1 MTTAAGHKISETQSI
16 SPKELKGK
24 IVDLSKYTPFLVMAG
39 CILDILATFIPWG
52 EMGTLHWYLPLSVP
66 IGWPAIFMES
76 SQQIIAV
83 AILIK
88 VALIVTIVSLLFYQ
102 RSNKVLFKLVLLSA
116 VGIAGAAFVIVSA
129 AGMVVYL
136 GYYAVLAAA
145 VLKIISLSLKYVELE
160 LVP

>member
-1 MTTAAGHKISETQSI
+1 MTSTAGHKLPETRSI

-24 IVDLSKYTPFLVMAG
+24 IVDLSKFTPFLVVVG
-39 CILDILATFIPWG
+39 VIFDILATFIPWG
-52 EMGTLHWYLPLSVP
+52 AMGNLHWYLPLSVP

-76 SQQIIAV
+76 SGQIVAV

-88 VALIVTIVSLLFYQ
+88 VALVVTIVSFLFYQ
-102 RSNKVLFKLVLLSA
+102 RSKKVLFELVLLSA
-116 VGIAGAAFVIVSA
+116 VGIAVAAFVIVSA

-145 VLKIISLSLKYVELE
+145 VLKIIGLSLKYVELE